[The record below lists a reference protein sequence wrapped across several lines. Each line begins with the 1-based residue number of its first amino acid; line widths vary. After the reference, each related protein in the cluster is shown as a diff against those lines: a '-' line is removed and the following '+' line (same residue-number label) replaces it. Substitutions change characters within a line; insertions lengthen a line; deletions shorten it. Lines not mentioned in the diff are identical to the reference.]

1 MWMLPEQATSHRLE
15 QLQRVMHEQS
25 QLHAKLHEQL
35 MVQRAEQTSLAQMLS
50 VSQHAILEPQQLM
63 RLAQHVML
71 QRQLLQHLFALLH
84 AYTED
89 LLREASQLANHEEHA
104 WQPRKASSLSPLS
117 GDGVMPSEN
126 GEENGEHIEVGEVP
140 TQSEVMSSF
149 DDFK

>member
-1 MWMLPEQATSHRLE
+1 MG
-15 QLQRVMHEQS
+15 
-25 QLHAKLHEQL
+25 
-35 MVQRAEQTSLAQMLS
+35 
-50 VSQHAILEPQQLM
+50 LM

-89 LLREASQLANHEEHA
+89 LLREASQLANHEERAAALSVVTTIGVPMTLDAATWAPHAPPKAMQLGEPEEHA

-126 GEENGEHIEVGEVP
+126 GEKNGEHIEVGEVP